1 MKVLFTKDYGKEK
14 FDKIRELGYEIM
26 YYNENI
32 VTNNED
38 VDSADILVTYNPFRT
53 LDINKMEN
61 LKYIQTT
68 SIGIDQIPVDKILNR
83 DIVIANNKGGYS
95 IPIGEWI
102 VMSILEIY
110 KNSKKFH
117 EQQINKKW
125 KMNFSITELSGKKI
139 GFIGTGT
146 LATEAAKRLQ
156 GFDVEVW
163 GVNTTGHNREYFDKC
178 FASDKMDEVFKNCDV
193 VVVTIPATKDTLGI
207 INKDKFE
214 IMKDDSVFIN
224 VGRGKIVNEEDLIK
238 YLDKF
243 KGVALDV
250 FEQEPL
256 PKESP
261 LWDADNVIVTPHN
274 CWVSDKNDIRV
285 EKLMYSNL
293 KKYKEGKQVDNIVNI
308 ERGY

>member
-125 KMNFSITELSGKKI
+125 KMNFSIG
-139 GFIGTGT
+139 
-146 LATEAAKRLQ
+146 
-156 GFDVEVW
+156 
-163 GVNTTGHNREYFDKC
+163 
-178 FASDKMDEVFKNCDV
+178 FAS
-193 VVVTIPATKDTLGI
+193 
-207 INKDKFE
+207 
-214 IMKDDSVFIN
+214 S
-224 VGRGKIVNEEDLIK
+224 
-238 YLDKF
+238 
-243 KGVALDV
+243 
-250 FEQEPL
+250 
-256 PKESP
+256 
-261 LWDADNVIVTPHN
+261 
-274 CWVSDKNDIRV
+274 
-285 EKLMYSNL
+285 
-293 KKYKEGKQVDNIVNI
+293 KQMILANHFFWNIVNDFI
-308 ERGY
+308 L